1 MTTTTVKP
9 ADLQPGDMFLYQRF
23 DASVS
28 ITVLGAPQDHEDMF
42 GRDEL
47 KIWCKR
53 DDTGAEGWMTYGFG
67 AGIELMNR

>member
-53 DDTGAEGWMTYGFG
+53 ETIPALRVGCFMDSVR
-67 AGIELMNR
+67 ILS